1 MILDATTI
9 LLNIYISLIG
19 LFHFWFSLV
28 LLLISGW
35 GPWLMFH
42 HGDWGGG
49 GGSFWSSSIWMDRK
63 FFRHSYSSGIFFSRL
78 LRMILGFIP
87 ISLTQETKPFR
98 NLILSLEGILSCTI
112 IPRLRNG
119 IMFCFHHGRRS
130 VFAIGMMKNMKHHTL
145 QRLHWFFYPHVKFTC
160 ACFIEIELCI
170 WLLLHVPLLWS
181 FTHPQAFT
189 LPVKALA
196 EISSGIWK
204 APYLSMKQGSL
215 FVFVLFYLVTLTSFK
230 SHGFIPSTPCRAL
243 GIFKKALNE

>member
-19 LFHFWFSLV
+19 LFYFWFSLV

-112 IPRLRNG
+112 IPRLRNVLFSSWAA
-119 IMFCFHHGRRS
+119 FCFCHRHDE
-130 VFAIGMMKNMKHHTL
+130 KHKA
-145 QRLHWFFYPHVKFTC
+145 PHSPKVALIFLSPCKVS
-160 ACFIEIELCI
+160 
-170 WLLLHVPLLWS
+170 LHVLALSKLSFAFGFCRMCPYFDHSLTLRLL
-181 FTHPQAFT
+181 
-189 LPVKALA
+189 
-196 EISSGIWK
+196 
-204 APYLSMKQGSL
+204 PY
-215 FVFVLFYLVTLTSFK
+215 
-230 SHGFIPSTPCRAL
+230 P
-243 GIFKKALNE
+243 

>member
-1 MILDATTI
+1 MLKVQCALFMQDCLCFEINCSFLSTFVIFLKNQANFQELGTIDGKQIDNLLGTFSLILDATTI

-19 LFHFWFSLV
+19 LFYFWFSLV

-42 HGDWGGG
+42 HGDWGGQGG

-78 LRMILGFIP
+78 LRMIQGFIL

-98 NLILSLEGILSCTI
+98 NLILSLEGILSCTT

-130 VFAIGMMKNMKHHTL
+130 VFAIGMMKNIKRHTL
-145 QRLHWFFYPHVKFTC
+145 QKLH
-160 ACFIEIELCI
+160 
-170 WLLLHVPLLWS
+170 
-181 FTHPQAFT
+181 
-189 LPVKALA
+189 
-196 EISSGIWK
+196 
-204 APYLSMKQGSL
+204 
-215 FVFVLFYLVTLTSFK
+215 
-230 SHGFIPSTPCRAL
+230 
-243 GIFKKALNE
+243 